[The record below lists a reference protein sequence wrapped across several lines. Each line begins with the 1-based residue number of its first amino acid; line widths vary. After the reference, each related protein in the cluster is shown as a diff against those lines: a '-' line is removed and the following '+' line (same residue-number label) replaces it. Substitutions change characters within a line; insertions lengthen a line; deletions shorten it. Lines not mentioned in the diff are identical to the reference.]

1 MNYDLVVSVDQVIEG
16 DTGVMEEGGREEA
29 ADYVYRG
36 RVRDVKSEEGSGRV
50 S

>member
-1 MNYDLVVSVDQVIEG
+1 MNYDLIVSVDQVIEG

-36 RVRDVKSEEGSGRV
+36 CVRDVKSEEGSGRV